1 MKFYEEEE
9 FNLPRRRRQEPDF
22 WHRLNRVVMT
32 FVLVGFLGTVVIAFY
47 PVWQKQHDMRL
58 RLLTLERQLAD
69 KTNALQQNQREIDL
83 LRHDADYLETIA
95 RDRLNLMKPG
105 ETIYRVDLPRS

>member
-9 FNLPRRRRQEPDF
+9 YKLTRRRRSEPDF

-32 FVLVGFLGTVVIAFY
+32 LVVVGFLGMVAITFY
-47 PVWQKQHDMRL
+47 PVWQKQHDMRM
-58 RLLTLERQLAD
+58 RLLTLERQVTD
-69 KTNALQQNQREIDL
+69 KTSALQQNQREIDL

-105 ETIYRVDLPRS
+105 ETIYRIDLPRS